1 MSSVAYFWKTSNA
14 AVKLIIV
21 NVAVFFL
28 VQFVF
33 MIFHLMDMKSVNRM
47 IVDALALP
55 AYLPKLILQP
65 WSLFT
70 HMFMHQGIFHILFNM
85 IMLYFGGRLFTYYL
99 DDRRLIN
106 VYFLSGL
113 SGAFLFLLAANI
125 FPLFKPYIQN
135 YNALGASAATLG
147 VLIAICAYRPQDKVQ
162 LFLFGGVKLMWIGI
176 IIIAI
181 DVLRFTSGNEGGY
194 IAHFGGAAFG
204 YMFGVNMRQY
214 KDISRFFQPVQN
226 LFERLVNPQ
235 RSRRKKS
242 PLKTVYRRKSDESF
256 NEERAKKQK
265 RMDDI
270 LDKIK
275 ASGYD
280 SLSADEKRFLFDMSK
295 EL

>member
-1 MSSVAYFWKTSNA
+1 MSSLAYYWKTSNA
-14 AVKLIIV
+14 AVKLIIT
-21 NVAVFFL
+21 NVIVFFG
-28 VQFVF
+28 VHFVF
-33 MIFHLMDMKSVNRM
+33 MIFHLMDMKVVNRM

-55 AYLPKLILQP
+55 AYLPKFIFQP

-113 SGAFLFLLAANI
+113 SGAILFLLSANI
-125 FPLFKPYIQN
+125 FPLFRPYIQN

-204 YMFGVNMRQY
+204 YIFGVNMRQY
-214 KDISRFFQPVQN
+214 KDVSRFFQPVQN
-226 LFERLVNPQ
+226 MFERLVHPQ
-235 RSRRKKS
+235 RKSKKS
-242 PLKTVYRRKSDESF
+242 TTLKKVYVRKSDATF
-256 NEERAKKQK
+256 NEDRAKKQR
-265 RMDDI
+265 RMDEI

-275 ASGYD
+275 VSGYD
-280 SLSADEKRFLFDMSK
+280 SLSADEKKFLFDMSQ